1 MPDSEPRIRVLCVD
15 DHRLVLDGL
24 ALIIGGQLDL
34 EVVGAAT
41 SGEEAIALFRL
52 HRPDV
57 TLMDLQLPGMSG
69 LEAIEV
75 IRHEYPEARIIVV
88 TMYQGDEDIF
98 RALQAGAATYLLKDT
113 VAGELIRVIR
123 EVHGGR
129 RTITPDIQAKLAV
142 RSEQGALTARE
153 VDVLELVS
161 QGLRNKE
168 IAATL
173 DLSEAT
179 VQVHVKNILAKFH
192 VNDRTAAISVA
203 LRRGIIHIS

>member
-1 MPDSEPRIRVLCVD
+1 
-15 DHRLVLDGL
+15 
-24 ALIIGGQLDL
+24 
-34 EVVGAAT
+34 
-41 SGEEAIALFRL
+41 
-52 HRPDV
+52 
-57 TLMDLQLPGMSG
+57 
-69 LEAIEV
+69 
-75 IRHEYPEARIIVV
+75 
-88 TMYQGDEDIF
+88 
-98 RALQAGAATYLLKDT
+98 
-113 VAGELIRVIR
+113 VIR

>member
-1 MPDSEPRIRVLCVD
+1 MSDSTSRIRVLCVD

-24 ALIIGGQLDL
+24 ALIIGGQIDL

-41 SGEEAIALFRL
+41 SGEEAIALFRAR
-52 HRPDV
+52 RPDV

-69 LEAIEV
+69 LEAIQA
-75 IRHEYPEARIIVV
+75 IRREYPQARIIVV

-123 EVHGGR
+123 EVHHGR
-129 RTITPDIQAKLAV
+129 RPLTPDIQARLAG
-142 RSEQGALTARE
+142 RSEHGALTARE

-192 VNDRTAAISVA
+192 VNDRTAAISIA